1 MQVKASQNRFL
12 TNTSFIVLH
21 NDEWL
26 QGQRHAGKITAGAL
40 SLLEAEVKAGTSKTL
55 IELDALAET
64 FIRDNGCTPTFLYYK
79 GFPNSV
85 CMSVNKQLV
94 HGVPTDYRLQDGD
107 LISFDLGATDNKTGA
122 IGDSAFTTIFGEP
135 KSLIHINLIQATKVA
150 LNKAIQS
157 VKVGERIGVIGDT
170 ISQIAKIHG
179 FSVISTYGGHSMK
192 TGMAH
197 APPFVSN
204 KDIADNGVRI
214 QENMCLAIEPLFVIG
229 GSAKTKVGE
238 DGWTVECLD
247 YCAHEEATIYIHK
260 DGVEILTKREK
271 NKHDYL

>member
-1 MQVKASQNRFL
+1 MQVKNAQNRFL

-64 FIRDNGCTPTFLYYK
+64 FIRDNGCTPTFLQYK

-107 LISFDLGATDNKTGA
+107 LISFDLGATDMKTGA
-122 IGDSAFTTIFGEP
+122 IGDSAFTMIFGG
-135 KSLIHINLIQATKVA
+135 SLSHSHINLIQATKVA
-150 LNKAIQS
+150 LHKAIQA
-157 VKVGERIGVIGDT
+157 VKIGSQIGVIGEA
-170 ISQIAKIHG
+170 ISFVAKIHG
-179 FSVISTYGGHSMK
+179 FSTINTYGGHSMRA
-192 TGMAH
+192 GMAH

-214 QENMCLAIEPLFVIG
+214 QENMCLAIEPLFVMG
-229 GSAKTKVGE
+229 GSTKTKVSS
-238 DGWTVECLD
+238 DGWTVECQD

-260 DGVEILTKREK
+260 DSVEVLTKREGEII
-271 NKHDYL
+271 

>member
-1 MQVKASQNRFL
+1 MQIKSNKNQFVNK
-12 TNTSFIVLH
+12 TSFIVLH

-26 QGQRHAGKITAGAL
+26 RGQRHAGKITTGAL
-40 SLLEAEVKAGTSKTL
+40 SLLEAEVRTGTTKTL
-55 IELDALAET
+55 LELDVLAET
-64 FIRDNGCTPTFLYYK
+64 FIRDNGCRPTFLHYK
-79 GFPNSV
+79 NFPASV
-85 CMSVNKQLV
+85 CCSVNKQLV
-94 HGVPTDYRLQDGD
+94 HGIPTDYRLRSGD

-135 KSLIHINLIQATKVA
+135 KSPIHINLIQATKIA

-157 VKVGERIGVIGDT
+157 VKVGQRIGIIGET
-170 ISQIAKIHG
+170 ISNIAKIHG
-179 FSVISTYGGHSMK
+179 LSVVSTYGGHSMK
-192 TGMAH
+192 IGMAH

-229 GSAKTKVGE
+229 GSAKTKVSD
-238 DGWTVECLD
+238 DGWTVACQD

-260 DGVEILTKREK
+260 DSVEVLTKRDGEVI
-271 NKHDYL
+271 